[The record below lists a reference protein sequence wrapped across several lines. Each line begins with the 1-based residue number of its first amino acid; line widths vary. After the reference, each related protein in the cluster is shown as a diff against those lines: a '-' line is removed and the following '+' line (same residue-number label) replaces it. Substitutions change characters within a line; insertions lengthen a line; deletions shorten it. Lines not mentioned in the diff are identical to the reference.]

1 MKIKT
6 DRKALQAKLNRSIA
20 TFVKSVTTSGSKKIS
35 KSIKRASKIVA
46 KAVAKEM
53 DEEVK

>member
-6 DRKALQAKLNRSIA
+6 DRKALQAKLNRSIT
-20 TFVKSVTTSGSKKIS
+20 TFVKSIGTTNSKKIS

-46 KAVAKEM
+46 KAVAKEI
-53 DEEVK
+53 DEKVI